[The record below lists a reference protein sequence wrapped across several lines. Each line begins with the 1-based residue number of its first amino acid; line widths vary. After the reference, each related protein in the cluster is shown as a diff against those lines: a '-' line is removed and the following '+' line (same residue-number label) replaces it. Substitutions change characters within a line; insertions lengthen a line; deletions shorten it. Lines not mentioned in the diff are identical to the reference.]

1 VKTITTILLLLGLFM
16 TEPELGHGIIEVNI
30 DETKEIKVFKN
41 KGDKEPERI
50 IRLVNQNGDIVIE
63 ENDYTKWLQPESVWL
78 DYSQFLFRFT
88 KIEDDWIQVIV
99 NNETGDKK
107 WILKSQTLKI
117 QTWDKFL
124 VDNTTAIEP
133 LKSVDIKAEP
143 SMQSK
148 TIRKSS
154 EKDCF
159 EAIEI
164 KGDWIKI
171 KTNETLECNEHP
183 QPIKTGWIKW
193 RGDNLLAIKYYLTC

>member
-1 VKTITTILLLLGLFM
+1 M

-50 IRLVNQNGDIVIE
+50 PRLVNQNGDIVIE

-124 VDNTTAIEP
+124 VDNTTAIKP
-133 LKSVDIKAEP
+133 LKSVDINAEP
-143 SMQSK
+143 SMESK